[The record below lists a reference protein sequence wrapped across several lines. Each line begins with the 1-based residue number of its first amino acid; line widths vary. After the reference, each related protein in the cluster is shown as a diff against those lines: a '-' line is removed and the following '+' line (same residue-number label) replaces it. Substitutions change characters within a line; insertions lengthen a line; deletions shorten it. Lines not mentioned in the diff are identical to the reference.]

1 MNKLIVHGR
10 QVSEVA
16 VRRFAEA
23 LSSSY
28 IKKNNSYVIH
38 TEDAVTQQ
46 RLRRIG
52 NSLQMDVNLIPSS
65 LHNEQIGLL
74 VTDMD
79 STLISIECIDEIA
92 DFAGLKAKVSAVT
105 EAAMRGELDFAES
118 LTKRVALLKGLDQS
132 VLNQVYEERLQLN
145 PGAESLIGGLRQQG
159 IKTALVSGG
168 FTFFTDRL
176 KDRLGLDYTLANTLE
191 IINGKLTGKV
201 LGHIVDGE
209 AKAAFLL
216 DKKQD
221 LAPARHQV
229 IAMGD
234 GANDLLMMGVADL
247 GIAYRAKPAVQ
258 AQADCAINHSD
269 LDGVLALLEL

>member
-1 MNKLIVHGR
+1 MNKLIVQGR
-10 QVSEVA
+10 KVSEVA
-16 VRRFAEA
+16 LRRFAET
-23 LSSSY
+23 LSTDY

-38 TEDAVTQQ
+38 TEDFVTQQ
-46 RLRRIG
+46 RLRRIS

-65 LHNEQIGLL
+65 LHNEQVGLL

-92 DFAGLKAKVSAVT
+92 DFAGLKAQVSAVT

-118 LTKRVALLKGLDQS
+118 LTQRVSFLKGLDQS

-145 PGAESLIGGLRQQG
+145 PGAESLVSGLRQHG

-201 LGHIVDGE
+201 LGDIVGGE

-216 DKKQD
+216 DKKQS
-221 LAPARHQV
+221 LAPTRNQV

-234 GANDLLMMGVADL
+234 GANDLLMMNAADL

-258 AQADCAINHSD
+258 AQADCTINHSD